1 MINQDRLYSFIGEQL
16 KSHREKQ
23 GLTQGDLAG
32 LVRLER
38 TSITNIEGGKQKLPI
53 HVLYGV
59 CKALGIAPSDVLPRV
74 EDVLE
79 EPKLERVSIGDFT
92 GVLPPGI
99 ARLVTGEG
107 T

>member
-59 CKALGIAPSDVLPRV
+59 CKALSIAPSDVLPRI

-79 EPKLERVSIGDFT
+79 EPKLERVSMGDFT
-92 GVLPPGI
+92 AVLPLGI

-107 T
+107 I

>member
-16 KSHREKQ
+16 KTHREKQ

-32 LVRLER
+32 LVGLER

-59 CKALGIAPSDVLPRV
+59 CRALSVNPSDVLPRI
-74 EDVLE
+74 EDVSE
-79 EPKLERVSIGDFT
+79 QPKLERVSIGDFS
-92 GVLPPGI
+92 GALPPGI
-99 ARLVTGEG
+99 ARLLTGDVL
-107 T
+107 